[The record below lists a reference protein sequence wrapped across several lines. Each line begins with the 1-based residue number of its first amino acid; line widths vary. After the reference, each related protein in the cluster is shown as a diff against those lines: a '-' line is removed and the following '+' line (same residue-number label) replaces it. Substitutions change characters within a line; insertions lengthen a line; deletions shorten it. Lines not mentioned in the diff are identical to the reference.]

1 MPLSLVGRDSSERF
15 YAAQVARF
23 GGPVL
28 VLGSADGA
36 LAFGIA
42 AKGHAVV
49 GVEPSDFL
57 MAEAEARRAD
67 TPAAS
72 KVELIRTDLRSLR
85 LDRRF
90 KVVLAPKGSLALQ
103 PGIDA
108 LDAVLETVARHLDQ
122 EGGFVFEV
130 TGLSGPASVEGPG
143 GRSLFTAHLRE
154 RKGAQA
160 IRRVRRQTLT
170 AVDLESALA
179 ASGLEARER
188 YGDFDGR
195 PWDERDDRQ
204 IVIAG
209 LKEA

>member
-1 MPLSLVGRDSSERF
+1 MPLSLVGRDSSEHF
-15 YAAQVARF
+15 YGTTVARF

-36 LAFGIA
+36 LAFSLA
-42 AKGHAVV
+42 AKGHRVV

-57 MAEAEARRAD
+57 MAEAEARRAEEPSAD
-67 TPAAS
+67 
-72 KVELIRTDLRSLR
+72 VRLIKSDLRSLR
-85 LDRRF
+85 LDQKF
-90 KVVLAPKGSLALQ
+90 KTVVAPKNALAVQ
-103 PGIDA
+103 PGVDA
-108 LDAVLETVARHLDQ
+108 LDAVLETVARHLEK

-130 TGLSGPASVEGPG
+130 SGLLGNSSIEGPA

-154 RKGAQA
+154 RKGASA

-170 AVDLESALA
+170 AAELEGALS

-195 PWDERDDRQ
+195 PWDDGDDRQ
-204 IVIAG
+204 VVVAG
-209 LKEA
+209 LRE